1 MPLEILNDDSFVH
14 PNIIN
19 SQLHELLLR
28 LPKSPNSPN
37 IEKFGFLN
45 YLKLD
50 WRDGGRGST
59 KDKYPMPLTR

>member
-1 MPLEILNDDSFVH
+1 MLLEILNDYSFVH

-28 LPKSPNSPN
+28 LPKNPNSPN

-45 YLKLD
+45 YLKYLKFEWTD
-50 WRDGGRGST
+50 EMGQR
-59 KDKYPMPLTR
+59 KQ

>member
-1 MPLEILNDDSFVH
+1 MLLEILNDYSFVH

-28 LPKSPNSPN
+28 LPKNPNFSN

-45 YLKLD
+45 YLKYLKFEWTD
-50 WRDGGRGST
+50 EMGQR
-59 KDKYPMPLTR
+59 KQ